1 MITKPLQYPLREN
14 AAETLKAAS
23 GRRLADVTVES
34 AQAGDLSMADLQ
46 VSADTLRAQAEV
58 ARQAG
63 YPQQASNL
71 IRAAELTAVPN
82 AEVLRMYNTLRP
94 GRAIH
99 AELVAL
105 ADLLEQHYQAPEC
118 AHMVREAAAI
128 YQTRGLL
135 QK

>member
-1 MITKPLQYPLREN
+1 MKTHPIKYPLIES
-14 AAETLKAAS
+14 AAETLQAAS
-23 GRRLADVTVES
+23 GRLLADVTAE
-34 AQAGDLSMADLQ
+34 AARAGDLSMADIQ
-46 VSADTLRAQAEV
+46 ISADTLRMQAEV

-63 YPQQASNL
+63 YPQQAFNL

-94 GRAIH
+94 GRATH

-105 ADLLEQHYQAPEC
+105 ADSLETNYHAPEC
-118 AHMVREAAAI
+118 ARLVREAAVV
-128 YQTRGLL
+128 YKTRDLL

>member
-1 MITKPLQYPLREN
+1 MTTNPLHYPLREN
-14 AAETLKAAS
+14 ASETLQAVS
-23 GRRLADVTVES
+23 GRRLADVTAEA

-46 VSADTLRAQAEV
+46 ISADTLRAQAEV

-63 YPQQASNL
+63 YPGQASNL

-82 AEVLRMYNTLRP
+82 TEVLRMYNTLRP
-94 GRAIH
+94 GRATH

-105 ADLLEQHYQAPEC
+105 ADLLELQYQAPEC
-118 AHMVREAAAI
+118 ARMVREAASI
-128 YQTRGLL
+128 YQTRDLL

>member
-1 MITKPLQYPLREN
+1 MTTKPLQYPLREN
-14 AAETLKAAS
+14 ASETLTAVS
-23 GRRLADVTVES
+23 GRRLADVTAES
-34 AQAGDLSMADLQ
+34 ARAGDLTMADFQ
-46 VSADTLRAQAEV
+46 ISADTLRVQAEV

-94 GRAIH
+94 GRATH

-105 ADLLEQHYQAPEC
+105 ADLLEQYYQATEC
-118 AHMVREAAAI
+118 ARLVREAAAI
-128 YQTRGLL
+128 YQTRDLL